1 MRPAAV
7 LVDTGPIVALLS
19 DQDADHTL
27 CADAAAQLTGVSFTC
42 WPVVTEAAWLLRN
55 LDGGVESLIRYLELE
70 LILLLELDSGA
81 IPRIGEIVRRYDSL
95 GVQLADAALVYLSE
109 REGIDTVFTLDYRDF
124 SVLRKRDG
132 RALRIFPAVG

>member
-1 MRPAAV
+1 V

-19 DQDADHTL
+19 DRDADHKL
-27 CADAAAQLTGVSFTC
+27 CADVADRLTGVTFTC

-55 LDGGVESLIRYLELE
+55 LDGGVASLIRYLDLK
-70 LILLLELDSGA
+70 LIQLLELDSEA
-81 IPRIGEIVRRYDSL
+81 VPRIGEIVRRYDSL

-132 RALRIFPAVG
+132 RPLRIIPAIG